1 MTWRVESGQPAE
13 AQPAST
19 QDASPAADRS
29 LAAVT
34 SPVPQSEWDQIY
46 HSDPDALPTQ
56 SWRWAQALV
65 STGRFADRSRLYTFD
80 DGRRAL
86 VPLFC
91 RVHLGPIPVRLW
103 SQPAAWGF
111 GGVVAEAGLD
121 AAHLST
127 ILSDLEHASLLAIGL
142 RPNPLHAAAWTEAAQ
157 RWTRIERCAHVLDL
171 DGGMA
176 RVWDNRFKPRTRTAV
191 RKAQAAGMDIV
202 CGRSVDLIAEFYQLF
217 EKSVI
222 RWAGK
227 QREPV
232 PLALWRAR
240 RRDPIDKFHRLAE
253 AMGDGFRLWLARH
266 EGQAVAAIL
275 VLQDTNAHY
284 TRGAMNEELAGPLS
298 ANVLLHHRAIEEA
311 CAAGCRSYHMGETG
325 HSEALAQ
332 FKSRFGAVAVPYAEY
347 LRERV
352 PVSGLTTGAKTLV
365 KRVIGFR
372 DA

>member
-1 MTWRVESGQPAE
+1 MTWRVESGHPAE

-19 QDASPAADRS
+19 QVTSPAADRT

-34 SPVPQSEWDQIY
+34 SPVPQSAWERIY
-46 HSDPDALPTQ
+46 HGDADALPTQ
-56 SWRWAQALV
+56 SWRWAQALI

-80 DGRRAL
+80 DGRQAL

-91 RVHLGPIPVRLW
+91 VIHGGLFPGRLW

-111 GGVVAEAGLD
+111 GGVVAEAGID
-121 AAHLST
+121 ATQLRM
-127 ILSDLEHASLLAIGL
+127 ILGDLGHASLLGVGL
-142 RPNPLHAAAWTEAAQ
+142 RPNPLHAAAWSEAAQ
-157 RWTRIERCAHVLDL
+157 GWTTIERSAHVLDL
-171 DGGMA
+171 EGGMA
-176 RVWDNRFKPRTRTAV
+176 NVWEQRFKPRTRTAI

-202 CGRSVDLIAEFYQLF
+202 RGRSDDLIAEFYQLF

-253 AMGDGFRLWLARH
+253 SMGDGFRLWLARH
-266 EGQAVAAIL
+266 DGQAVAAIL
-275 VLQDTNAHY
+275 VLQDANAHY
-284 TRGAMNEELAGPLS
+284 TRGAMDEDLAGPLS
-298 ANVLLHHRAIEEA
+298 ANVLLHYRAIEEA
-311 CAAGCRSYHMGETG
+311 CAGGCRFYHMGETG
-325 HSEALAQ
+325 RSEALAQ

-347 LRERV
+347 LKEALPLAR
-352 PVSGLTTGAKTLV
+352 LTRGAKTLI

>member
-1 MTWRVESGQPAE
+1 MTWRVESGHPAE

-19 QDASPAADRS
+19 QGASPAADRT

-34 SPVPQSEWDQIY
+34 SPVSQGSWDGVY

-65 STGRFADRSRLYTFD
+65 STGQYADRSRLYTFD
-80 DGRRAL
+80 DGRQAL

-91 RVHLGPIPVRLW
+91 RIHGGLVSGRLW

-111 GGVVAEAGLD
+111 GGVVAEGGLD
-121 AAHLST
+121 AAHLKA
-127 ILSDLEHASLLAIGL
+127 ILSDLEHISPLGVGL
-142 RPNPLHAAAWTEAAQ
+142 RPNPLHAEAWAEATQ
-157 RWTRIERCAHVLDL
+157 GWTRIERSAHVLDL
-171 DGGMA
+171 EGGMTN
-176 RVWDNRFKPRTRTAV
+176 VWEQSFKPRTRTAI
-191 RKAQAAGMDIV
+191 RKAQASGLQIV
-202 CGRSVDLIAEFYQLF
+202 CGRSDSLIEEFYKLF
-217 EKSVI
+217 EKSII

-240 RRDPIDKFHRLAE
+240 RRDPIDKFNRMAE
-253 AMGDGFRLWLARH
+253 AMGDGFRLCLARH
-266 EGQAVAAIL
+266 DGQAVAAIL

-284 TRGAMNEELAGPLS
+284 TRGAMDEELAGRLS
-298 ANVLLHHRAIEEA
+298 ANVLLHYRAIEEA
-311 CAAGCRSYHMGETG
+311 CVAGCRFYHMGETG
-325 HSEALAQ
+325 RSEALAQ
-332 FKSRFGAVAVPYAEY
+332 FKSRFGAIAVPYAEY
-347 LRERV
+347 FREEV
-352 PVSGLTTGAKTLV
+352 PVSALTTGVKTLV